1 MLVCE
6 KKKKTAKVKRESPKI
21 QRGKYI
27 FNTFPIKM
35 VNTAFRLL
43 FLVFFFLSAV
53 TKLDL
58 WFSIRCLIFALRA
71 TSV

>member
-1 MLVCE
+1 M
-6 KKKKTAKVKRESPKI
+6 

-43 FLVFFFLSAV
+43 FLFFFICCNE
-53 TKLDL
+53 
-58 WFSIRCLIFALRA
+58 IRPMVLNQMFNLCIA
-71 TSV
+71 SYYV

>member
-6 KKKKTAKVKRESPKI
+6 KKKKTVKVKRKSPKI

-43 FLVFFFLSAV
+43 FLVFFFICCNE
-53 TKLDL
+53 
-58 WFSIRCLIFALRA
+58 IRPMVLNQMFNLCIA
-71 TSV
+71 SY